1 MIEMG
6 MWELFLRKRKIIVQ
20 EYVSMYVYQIAKLP
34 KVRLLP
40 FSVFSIQS
48 WTKFP

>member
-1 MIEMG
+1 MG

-20 EYVSMYVYQIAKLP
+20 EYNVSMYVYQIAKLP

-40 FSVFSIQS
+40 FSVFSRQS